1 MGLGVEL
8 LFRLEQDEV
17 GLQVSSAVEPT
28 SSINTLSVAWTMGFM
43 LIDALL
49 YMIIAW
55 YPL

>member
-17 GLQVSSAVEPT
+17 GLQVGSAVEPT

-55 YPL
+55 YAL